1 MDEEWPTIIQ
11 PLPYPTKFIITVFGD
26 WVEEFIIPEEDK
38 EIVLKQVYP
47 FSPIPKLT
55 EKKFDFYVD
64 KVFLVKDFRVTWEMD
79 INFLVGAYYD
89 ESGWSIVDWH
99 KKESQV
105 NEDDESPF

>member
-1 MDEEWPTIIQ
+1 MEDESPIEEK
-11 PLPYPTKFIITVFGD
+11 LPYTTQPMYFPNGK
-26 WVEEFIIPEEDK
+26 WVDEFIIPEEDK